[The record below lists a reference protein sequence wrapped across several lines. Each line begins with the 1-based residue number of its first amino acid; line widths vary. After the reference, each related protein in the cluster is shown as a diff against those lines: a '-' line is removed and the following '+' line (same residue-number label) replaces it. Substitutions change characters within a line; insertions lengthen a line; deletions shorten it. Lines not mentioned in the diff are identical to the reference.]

1 MIRINQL
8 KLPIGHTTA
17 ALEKKIQKALHLQN
31 QPFTYQIRRQSLDAR
46 HKEDKKF
53 VYTIDVK
60 TDNENRIL
68 KKVHDK
74 NITLTNEKAYC
85 FPQPGPA
92 PLHSRPV
99 IVGSGPAG
107 LMCAWYLVK
116 AGYAPL
122 LLERGEEAHL
132 RQQKVEAFWKNGLLD
147 PDSNVQ
153 FGEGGA
159 GTFSDGKLNTLVKIP
174 LAVTRRY

>member
-1 MIRINQL
+1 MIRISQL
-8 KLPIGHTTA
+8 KLPIGHATA

-74 NITLTNEKAYC
+74 NITLTHEKAYC
-85 FPQPGPA
+85 FPLNLGQP
-92 PLHSRPV
+92 H
-99 IVGSGPAG
+99 
-107 LMCAWYLVK
+107 YT
-116 AGYAPL
+116 
-122 LLERGEEAHL
+122 
-132 RQQKVEAFWKNGLLD
+132 
-147 PDSNVQ
+147 PDLS
-153 FGEGGA
+153 
-159 GTFSDGKLNTLVKIP
+159 
-174 LAVTRRY
+174 

>member
-31 QPFTYQIRRQSLDAR
+31 QHFTYQIRRQSLDAR

-74 NITLTNEKAYC
+74 NITLTNEKTYC
-85 FPQPGPA
+85 FP
-92 PLHSRPV
+92 
-99 IVGSGPAG
+99 
-107 LMCAWYLVK
+107 
-116 AGYAPL
+116 
-122 LLERGEEAHL
+122 
-132 RQQKVEAFWKNGLLD
+132 
-147 PDSNVQ
+147 
-153 FGEGGA
+153 
-159 GTFSDGKLNTLVKIP
+159 
-174 LAVTRRY
+174 